1 MNRQRVLTGLMLAF
15 DIETTG
21 LEGSKHDVT
30 VVCTEDYHTGER
42 IAYEFDRVR
51 KCEPHNLSKLRE
63 DLVAA
68 LTAATSLCAFN
79 GIRFDIPFL
88 RKSLGLS
95 HDVTNEWIWKTTDIL
110 EACRLGKFGPRHTFG
125 LNLLCQHNGIK
136 VKTSSGKEAITMAA
150 NNRWQELTSYCTE
163 DVRIL
168 CDLYRKKVLKNPRGH
183 LSIDLAQIAH
193 PDLYLNTMQIDD
205 RPTQHSV
212 FPKDASPQAQ
222 TDSSTERLL
231 NLSRG
236 NLSETSFLTESYE
249 DLVKQLQAIR
259 RSQEA
264 QIAQLKAENAEL
276 QQKLSVYQNFCTC
289 L

>member
-1 MNRQRVLTGLMLAF
+1 MLAF

-51 KCEPHNLSKLRE
+51 KCEPQNLSKLRE

-88 RKSLGLS
+88 RKSLALS

-110 EACRLGKFGPRHTFG
+110 EACRLGKFGPKHTFG
-125 LNLLCQHNGIK
+125 LNLLCQHNGIQM
-136 VKTSSGKEAITMAA
+136 KTSSGKEAITMAA
-150 NNRWQELTSYCTE
+150 NNRWDDLKNYCTE

-168 CDLYRKKVLKNPRGH
+168 CDLYRKKVLQNPRGH
-183 LSIDLAQIAH
+183 MSIDLAQIAH
-193 PDLYLNTMQIDD
+193 PDLYVNTAQTADRLTEHSALTIHTSLPAQVDPIFEHSVVNSCEDPIEAHQALYLSLNT
-205 RPTQHSV
+205 
-212 FPKDASPQAQ
+212 
-222 TDSSTERLL
+222 
-231 NLSRG
+231 
-236 NLSETSFLTESYE
+236 
-249 DLVKQLQAIR
+249 
-259 RSQEA
+259 
-264 QIAQLKAENAEL
+264 QIAKLKTENAEL
-276 QQKLSVYQNFCTC
+276 KQKLQVYNDFCTC
-289 L
+289 I